1 MAVIDRTI
9 PRPSLWSVVWPVVA
23 MGWLRQGYLLTD
35 SWFVGRLGDD
45 ALAAIGGSAFA
56 WWMLLLLAELPGVGV
71 HALVA
76 QHVGAERLDL
86 VRGTFTQGL
95 WLGIALGVGLL
106 ALLPAVPWYLAAVGF
121 AAGSHTAALGTAFLS
136 ASLQGGVPVVLNVVV
151 GGVFR
156 GLGRTR
162 AALGITVLTFVVNA
176 ALLPVL
182 IRPLGIAGAAWA
194 TVLASAVGACIGLGW
209 LTVRGLGP
217 TRAQPHAASIARIA
231 AIGGPVSARGIA
243 FCFVYVL
250 LGRFI
255 VQFGEA
261 QMAGLGIGHRVE
273 GLAYQVCVA
282 FEVGAATLVGQHVG
296 ARDLVGARRAAHQA
310 ALLCS
315 ALMIPAALILFVAA
329 PAIFD
334 AFASTEATIGAG
346 TAYLRIQTAVFVFM
360 ALEAVYGGA
369 FAGSG
374 RTVAPFWIVTIGTVA
389 RLPLAWLLAW
399 PLGLGARGIW
409 IAIALSTMGKGIAS
423 ASAWRRRWALP
434 HPMAPQAPSR

>member
-1 MAVIDRTI
+1 
-9 PRPSLWSVVWPVVA
+9 
-23 MGWLRQGYLLTD
+23 MGWLRTGYLLTD

-45 ALAAIGGSAFA
+45 ALAAIGGAAFA

-76 QHVGAERLDL
+76 QHVGAERLDR
-86 VRGTFTQGL
+86 VRGTFVQGL
-95 WLGIALGVGLL
+95 WLGVGLGVGLL
-106 ALLPAVPWYLAAVGF
+106 ALLPTVPWYLAAVGF
-121 AAGSHTAALGTAFLS
+121 TPGSHTAALGNAFLS
-136 ASLQGGVPVVLNVVV
+136 ASLLGGVPVVLNVVV

-156 GLGRTR
+156 GLGQTR
-162 AALGITVLTFVVNA
+162 EALGITVLTFVVNA

-182 IRPLGIAGAAWA
+182 IGPLGIAGAAWA
-194 TVLASAVGACIGLGW
+194 TVLASAVGACVGLAR
-209 LTVRGLGP
+209 LTLRGLGP
-217 TRAQPHAASIARIA
+217 APAPPHLPSLARIA
-231 AIGGPVSARGIA
+231 SIGGPVSARGIA

-296 ARDLVGARRAAHQA
+296 ARDLHGARRAADQA
-310 ALLCS
+310 ALACA
-315 ALMIPAALILFVAA
+315 ALMIPAALILFGAA
-329 PAIFD
+329 PSIFD
-334 AFASTEATIGAG
+334 AFASTASTVAAG

-399 PLGLGARGIW
+399 PLGLGANGIW
-409 IAIALSTMGKGIAS
+409 IAIALSTMAKGIAS
-423 ASAWRRRWALP
+423 TWVWRRRWARSL
-434 HPMAPQAPSR
+434 PMAPQAPSR